1 MYTIEFYE
9 DSRGNSS
16 VWQFLETLRIKA
28 LTNKDARI
36 QANMLMLKL
45 IGRERYLFTRNYYK
59 IYC

>member
-36 QANMLMLKL
+36 QMHAFNTSK
-45 IGRERYLFTRNYYK
+45 YAYT
-59 IYC
+59 